1 MTREEL
7 NQHKQQEIINEQRRD
22 KRKKITIFVFKMSFL
37 LVICVLAFYLYTTY
51 VSTRILEVKEKRI
64 VNEKLPDSFNGLKII
79 QFSDLHYGTTVFY
92 DEVKSLVKEINSR
105 NPDIVVFTGDLIDV
119 SYELQTDEQEKL
131 IKLLKKIDAK
141 LGKYAVGG
149 EEDGEMFS
157 VIMKQSN
164 FDVLENSYDLIYNDD
179 NKPILLVGLG
189 SKFSGNLD
197 VSESFSYFASST
209 HNSEIFTLTISH
221 EPDLIDDVL
230 NNYSTDLFL
239 AGHSHNGNVRIPYI
253 GALYKFDGAKKY
265 DQAYYKI
272 GDTEL
277 FVSSGIGT
285 NGPGFR
291 LFCRPS
297 INFFRVSN
305 I

>member
-7 NQHKQQEIINEQRRD
+7 NQHKQQEIINEQRRN
-22 KRKKITIFVFKMSFL
+22 KRKKITIFAFKMSFL
-37 LVICVLAFYLYTTY
+37 LVICVLAFYFYTTY
-51 VSTRILEVKEKRI
+51 VSTRVLEVKEKRI

-92 DEVKSLVKEINSR
+92 DEVKLLVEEINSR
-105 NPDIVVFTGDLIDV
+105 KPDIVVFTGDLIDV

-131 IKLLKKIDAK
+131 IKLLKKIEAK

-149 EEDGEMFS
+149 EEDGEIFS
-157 VIMKQSN
+157 VVMKQSN
-164 FDVLENSYDLIYNDD
+164 FDVLESSYDLIYNDD
-179 NKPILLVGLG
+179 SKPILLVGLG
-189 SKFSGNLD
+189 SKLNGNLD
-197 VSESFSYFASST
+197 VGESFSYFADST

-253 GALYKFDGAKKY
+253 GALYKFDGAEKY

-272 GDTEL
+272 GNTEL

>member
-189 SKFSGNLD
+189 SKLGGNSD
-197 VSESFSYFASST
+197 VSESFSYFAGST